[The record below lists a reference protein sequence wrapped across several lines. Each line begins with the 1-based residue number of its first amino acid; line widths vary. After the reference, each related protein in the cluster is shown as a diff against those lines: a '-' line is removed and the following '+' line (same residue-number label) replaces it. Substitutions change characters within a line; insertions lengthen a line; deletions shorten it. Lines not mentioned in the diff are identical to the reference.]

1 MAENT
6 ENKQTTEENNGGR
19 KIILYVCIAIIIA
32 AFGVYFMF
40 KGTCD
45 EKLMTCGGS
54 KELYFFIM
62 TLAPQIGNSGIVFT
76 LLWWFG
82 APVLK
87 KMLVDRKA
95 TIEREIRESKAQKE
109 RAEAIEAEVME
120 KTSHLEEEKIQIAES
135 YREAAKAERE
145 RIAEDAQ
152 KTAERLKKD
161 AEVSFELQANV
172 AKRAFENEVMVQ
184 AIEKAR
190 TDITNRLKTDSAL
203 RDKLIEQ
210 SIASLEI

>member
-6 ENKQTTEENNGGR
+6 ENKQATEENNGSR
-19 KIILYVCIAIIIA
+19 KVILYICIAIIIA
-32 AFGVYFMF
+32 AFAIYFMF

-45 EKLMTCGGS
+45 GTNLRHDF
-54 KELYFFIM
+54 LIM
-62 TLAPQIGNSGIVFT
+62 TIAPQVGNAGVVFT

-82 APVLK
+82 APALK
-87 KMLVDRKA
+87 KMLVERKA

-109 RAEAIEAEVME
+109 RAEALEAEVSE
-120 KTSHLEEEKIQIAES
+120 KTSHLEEEKKQIAES

-190 TDITNRLKTDSAL
+190 VDITNRLKTDSAL